1 MLTLTINLVIGE
13 AVKQITILMS
23 DKNKLETLIQKS
35 ITEFNDN
42 FASER
47 TLFKLIP
54 DYTKYG
60 LKPSKKSGFPKSDMP
75 CNKLLY

>member
-23 DKNKLETLIQKS
+23 DKNKLETLIQRA
-35 ITEFNDN
+35 ITELNDS
-42 FASER
+42 FASEK

-60 LKPSKKSGFPKSDMP
+60 FKPSKKTGFPKSDMP
-75 CNKLLY
+75 CIIILY